1 LWVDLQK
8 EDLVYEKPTR
18 ELEVQAKLNVAIWEM
33 SSCIKLMTELIKN
46 NIKMESKQTI
56 LLEAMENLQNF
67 GSNSTNIGKD
77 EIPVFSGEH
86 PNEYYIKFLNYCS
99 NPLSGNEQRWHPS
112 GSLPY

>member
-1 LWVDLQK
+1 MWVDLQK

-18 ELEVQAKLNVAIWEM
+18 ELEVQAKPNVAMGEM

-46 NIKMESKQTI
+46 NVESNQTI
-56 LLEAMENLQNF
+56 LSEAMENLQNF

-86 PNEYYIKFLNYCS
+86 PNEYYIKNLNYCS
-99 NPLSGNEQRWHPS
+99 NPPKTG
-112 GSLPY
+112 